1 MPAAP
6 EIEDAFRQLETVY
19 YTARTGLVA
28 LFDSAQKPGVVIPP
42 QKDVEN
48 QDQAA
53 GHPSL
58 GKRKESSASYVLV
71 KLGLA
76 GDEDG
81 VNERTV
87 DPHPHPHPRLRPCPR
102 RFSTR

>member
-28 LFDSAQKPGVVIPP
+28 LFDSAQEPGVVIPP

-53 GHPSL
+53 RPPS
-58 GKRKESSASYVLV
+58 GGEREEKSSASYVLV
-71 KLGLA
+71 RLDLA

-87 DPHPHPHPRLRPCPR
+87 DPCPRPRPRPR
-102 RFSTR
+102 RFCTR